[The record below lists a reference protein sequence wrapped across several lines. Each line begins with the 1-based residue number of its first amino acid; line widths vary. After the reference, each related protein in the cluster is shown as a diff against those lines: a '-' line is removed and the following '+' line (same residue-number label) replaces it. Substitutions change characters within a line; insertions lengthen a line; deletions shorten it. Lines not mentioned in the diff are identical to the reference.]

1 MGDELNCFAKT
12 LEMDQCGMDRTEIE
26 HRDGEEG
33 YRHEEVRNQRINC
46 GHWLRD
52 ADEFQEK
59 LAEFPEWQS
68 ASGTADIR
76 TLAAQACAI
85 GGEQNAVELWFR
97 RSLHQSDMIQSNEED
112 APRFTGQPR
121 CVHSIWIESYAAERP
136 TETPRERR

>member
-1 MGDELNCFAKT
+1 MGFTKT
-12 LEMDQCGMDRTEIE
+12 LELDQCEMDRTEIE
-26 HRDGEEG
+26 HGRTGEEG
-33 YRHEEVRNQRINC
+33 YRHEEVRHATIRC
-46 GHWLRD
+46 GQWQ
-52 ADEFQEK
+52 ANANAFQEQ
-59 LAEFPEWQS
+59 LASFPEWQS
-68 ASGTADIR
+68 AASTADIR

-85 GGEQNAVELWFR
+85 GGEQNSVELWFR